1 MAVQIESLGYRRRL
15 ARIFPFLEWLPLV
28 NRRTLGADLSAGLT
42 GAIVVLPQGVAFATI
57 AGMPPEY
64 GLYAGIVPA
73 IVAALFGSSWHLV
86 SGPTTAASIVL
97 YSSLSAFAT
106 PGSADYVQLAITL
119 AFMVGA
125 IEITMGLFRLGA
137 LVNFISHSV
146 VIGFTAGAGI
156 LIAANQVKN
165 FFGLPVPQGATF
177 HDVAVYLVEHIGD
190 ISPTVTAVGA
200 VTLVSG
206 ILARRLIPR
215 IPYMI
220 VAILAGSLVALV
232 LEFGFGAAIPT
243 VGALPSHPPPLS
255 APSFSMQ
262 VMRDLAP
269 TALAV
274 TLFALT
280 EALSI
285 SRALAVRSG
294 QHINSNQEF
303 IGQGLSNIAGS
314 FFSSYVATG
323 SFNRSGLNY
332 DAGAQTPVAAM
343 IGGLALLAVIVLVA
357 PFAAY
362 LPNAAMAGILF
373 LVAWGLIDF
382 KHIAQIVRASR
393 SETAVLAVTFLAT
406 LFFPLEFAIFAGV
419 LLSLLLYLNRAS
431 HPTIL
436 SRVPDPTAPGRKFT
450 SADHLP
456 ECPQLKILR
465 IDGSLF
471 FGAVNYFQE
480 TLRAYAR
487 KRPDQKHIA
496 LFMSGV
502 NFIDVAGAEALT
514 QESRRLRER
523 GGGLYLVN
531 VKEAVCSRLRR
542 GRYIGEIGGENVF
555 ASKTQAFAAIYPKL
569 DRPTCMDCRARIF
582 RECVSEFGKPE
593 PLPAVPAQAL
603 PEIVAEKAPR
613 RILAVVALDYGDHDL
628 ARYASAL
635 AQSLGAKLA
644 FGHVA
649 EWEPG
654 FGFEG
659 YLTPAEV
666 EKKLEAVVH
675 KKLDDLA
682 AEVGAA
688 DVETFAAFPGWD
700 RGIADLVRDWKPDL
714 VVVPSNKDHDLSGG
728 GRLVVRDWECD
739 AVIFRVPLFGAF
751 GRAVKSWLGDGSDSD
766 SAAR

>member
-1 MAVQIESLGYRRRL
+1 MAPRIESLGYRRRI
-15 ARIFPFLEWLPLV
+15 ARVFPFLEWLPLV
-28 NRRTLGADLSAGLT
+28 NRRTLAADLSAGLT

-97 YSSLSAFAT
+97 YSSLSVLAE
-106 PGSADYVQLAITL
+106 PGTADYVQLAITL

-125 IEITMGLFRLGA
+125 IEIVMGLFRLGA

-156 LIAANQVKN
+156 LIAANQVKD
-165 FFGLPVPQGATF
+165 FFGLPIPRGATF
-177 HDVAVYLVEHIGD
+177 HDVAVFFVEHISD
-190 ISPTVTAVGA
+190 ISPAATTVGV
-200 VTLVSG
+200 VTLLSG
-206 ILARRLIPR
+206 IVARRLIPR

-220 VAILAGSLVALV
+220 VAIVAGSLVALV
-232 LEFGFGAAIPT
+232 FEFGLGAPIAM

-255 APSFSMQ
+255 MPTFTMQ
-262 VMRDLAP
+262 AMRDLAP
-269 TALAV
+269 AALAV

-303 IGQGLSNIAGS
+303 LGQGLSNIAGS

-332 DAGAQTPVAAM
+332 EAGAKTPLAAM
-343 IGGLALLAVIVLVA
+343 IGGAALLAVIVLVA
-357 PFAAY
+357 PLAAY

-382 KHIAQIVRASR
+382 KHIAQIARTSR
-393 SETAVLAVTFLAT
+393 SETAVLAVTFLST

-419 LLSLLLYLNRAS
+419 LLSLLLYLNRTS

-436 SRVPDPTAPGRKFT
+436 SRVPNPDTAKGKFT
-450 SADHLP
+450 SSDHLP
-456 ECPQLKILR
+456 ECPQVKILR
-465 IDGSLF
+465 VDGELF
-471 FGAVNYFQE
+471 FGAVNFFQE
-480 TLRAYAR
+480 TLRAYGY
-487 KRPDQKHIA
+487 KRPEQKHIA

-502 NFIDVAGAEALT
+502 NFVDVAGAEALAQT
-514 QESRRLRER
+514 ARRQRER
-523 GGGLYLVN
+523 GGGLYLIN
-531 VKEAVCSRLRR
+531 TKEAVRSRLRR
-542 GRYIGEIGGENVF
+542 GRYIEEIGNENIFVSKTEAF
-555 ASKTQAFAAIYPKL
+555 ASIYRKL
-569 DRPTCMDCRARIF
+569 DRPTCLDCRARIF
-582 RECVSEFGKPE
+582 RECVKEYGKPE
-593 PLPAVPAQAL
+593 PLPAAPAPLL
-603 PEIVAEKAPR
+603 PPILAEKAPK
-613 RILAVVALDYGDHDL
+613 RILAVFALDFGDHDL
-628 ARYASAL
+628 AQYAWNL
-635 AQSLGAKLA
+635 AQNLNAKLA

-666 EKKLEAVVH
+666 EIKLSAVVRQ
-675 KKLDDLA
+675 KLGNLA
-682 AEVGAA
+682 AEVGASE
-688 DVETFAAFPGWD
+688 VETLAAFPGWD
-700 RGIADLVRDWKPDL
+700 RGVADLARTWKPDL
-714 VVVPSNKDHDLSGG
+714 VIVPSNKDHDLSGG
-728 GRLVVRDWECD
+728 GRLIVRDWECD
-739 AVIFRVPLFGAF
+739 AVIFRMPWFDAL
-751 GRAVKSWLGDGSDSD
+751 GRAVKSLWIGPNI
-766 SAAR
+766 AER